1 MAALGTSRV
10 PPSTQWTSFA
20 GWDYN
25 GMKERLQRLLA
36 KIDKSVLTRHAQSIK
51 GQKVTMS
58 QPFSAGQYWI
68 CFEMIAEDGSLVIA
82 RVRLPRHPDTPPT
95 ISEEDEQ
102 YSIACEVATMAF
114 VRQNVPAITLPQ
126 IYTYE
131 GPGSQLAADAG
142 AIYMLLE
149 GFYGNTLQDIEPD
162 LCNLSTA
169 IQEHIITQWTRVQV
183 ELATLAYPQI
193 GSISSVSTTGE
204 PVIGRLASASAEGL
218 RCHGPF
224 SSTAEYF
231 TAVADAAI
239 SKLDL
244 TDTDSNGVLSFTILG
259 AFVFRDIVQN
269 TTLFEDGSAEGRFPL
284 NHMDLGTQN
293 ILVDDKFNFRAIID
307 WEFAQT
313 APWQVNHYPMPFPLL
328 ESDMEIQGILQD
340 PNHPAHGNVSRQ
352 ESARRLYTKK
362 FRDAEVELRKI
373 GRSLGSSFAEVLD
386 SPASR
391 IYACFTKLGRLP
403 MADAGL
409 VHEMVRLAF
418 DLDAEGTERY
428 LHVIGDRLKRADN
441 KAR

>member
-1 MAALGTSRV
+1 MFVTANSTT
-10 PPSTQWTSFA
+10 PS
-20 GWDYN
+20 
-25 GMKERLQRLLA
+25 K
-36 KIDKSVLTRHAQSIK
+36 
-51 GQKVTMS
+51 
-58 QPFSAGQYWI
+58 PFSAGQYWI

-82 RVRLPRHPDTPPT
+82 RVRLPRHPDAPPT

-114 VRQNVPAITLPQ
+114 VRQNVPTITLPQ
-126 IYTYE
+126 IYAYE

-149 GFYGNTLQDIEPD
+149 GFYGNTLQDI
-162 LCNLSTA
+162 A
-169 IQEHIITQWTRVQV
+169 IQEHIISQWTRVQV
-183 ELATLAYPQI
+183 ELATLAYPRI

-224 SSTAEYF
+224 SRTAEYF
-231 TAVADAAI
+231 TTVADAPI

-244 TDTDSNGVLSFTILG
+244 TDTDSNGVLSFTVLG

-269 TTLFEDGSAEGRFPL
+269 TTLFEDSDAEGRFPL

-293 ILVDDKFNFRAIID
+293 ILVDDRFNFRAIID

-313 APWQVNHYPMPFPLL
+313 APWQVNHYPMPFLLL
-328 ESDMEIQGILQD
+328 ESDTEIQGILQN

-352 ESARRLYTKK
+352 EFARRLYTKK
-362 FRDAEVELRKI
+362 FRDAEVEQGKT
-373 GRSLGSSFAEVLD
+373 GRSLGSSFAEVLN

-418 DLDAEGTERY
+418 DLDAEGTEWY
-428 LHVIGDRLKRADN
+428 LYVIGDRLKRADN

>member
-10 PPSTQWTSFA
+10 PPSAQWTSFA
-20 GWDYN
+20 GWNYN
-25 GMKERLQRLLA
+25 GMKERLQGLLA
-36 KIDKSVLTRHAQSIK
+36 KIEKSVLTRHAQNIK

-58 QPFSAGQYWI
+58 QPFSVGQYWI
-68 CFEMIAEDGSLVIA
+68 CFEMIAEDGSSIIA
-82 RVRLPRHPDTPPT
+82 RVRLPRHPIPRLPL
-95 ISEEDEQ
+95 
-102 YSIACEVATMAF
+102 
-114 VRQNVPAITLPQ
+114 NLPAITLPQ
-126 IYTYE
+126 IYAYE
-131 GPGSQLAADAG
+131 GLGSQLAADAG

-149 GFYGNTLQDIEPD
+149 GFYGNTLQDVEPD
-162 LCNLSTA
+162 LCNLS
-169 IQEHIITQWTRVQV
+169 EHIMTQWTRVQV
-183 ELATLAYPQI
+183 ELATLAYPRI

-244 TDTDSNGVLSFTILG
+244 TDTDSNGGLSCTILG

-269 TTLFEDGSAEGRFPL
+269 TTLFEDGDAKGRFPL

-293 ILVDDKFNFRAIID
+293 ILVDDRFNFRAIID

-313 APWQVNHYPMPFPLL
+313 APWQVNHYLMPFPLQ
-328 ESDMEIQGILQD
+328 ESDTEIQGILQD
-340 PNHPAHGNVSRQ
+340 PNHLAHRNVSRQ
-352 ESARRLYTKK
+352 EFARRLYTKK
-362 FRDAEVELRKI
+362 FRDAEVELRKTE
-373 GRSLGSSFAEVLD
+373 RSLGSSFAEVLD

-403 MADAGL
+403 MADASL

-428 LHVIGDRLKRADN
+428 LHDIWDRLK
-441 KAR
+441 

>member
-1 MAALGTSRV
+1 MSNGPGFLSPSFPVDETKRSDTSKLSRRANDSWDESQDLARFDPERWLVRKKDGTGVAADDVDFDG
-10 PPSTQWTSFA
+10 A
-20 GWDYN
+20 
-25 GMKERLQRLLA
+25 ERLQGLLK
-36 KIDKSVLTRHAQSIK
+36 KIDKSVFTRHAQEIM

-126 IYTYE
+126 IYAYE

-149 GFYGNTLQDIEPD
+149 GFYGNTLQDVEPD
-162 LCNLSTA
+162 LCKLSVA

-183 ELATLAYPQI
+183 ELATLTYPRI

-224 SSTAEYF
+224 SCTVEYF

-239 SKLDL
+239 SKLD
-244 TDTDSNGVLSFTILG
+244 VL
-259 AFVFRDIVQN
+259 
-269 TTLFEDGSAEGRFPL
+269 E
-284 NHMDLGTQN
+284 
-293 ILVDDKFNFRAIID
+293 
-307 WEFAQT
+307 
-313 APWQVNHYPMPFPLL
+313 
-328 ESDMEIQGILQD
+328 
-340 PNHPAHGNVSRQ
+340 
-352 ESARRLYTKK
+352 
-362 FRDAEVELRKI
+362 
-373 GRSLGSSFAEVLD
+373 
-386 SPASR
+386 
-391 IYACFTKLGRLP
+391 
-403 MADAGL
+403 
-409 VHEMVRLAF
+409 
-418 DLDAEGTERY
+418 
-428 LHVIGDRLKRADN
+428 
-441 KAR
+441 